1 MHRRII
7 ALIARSDAEWAKRLI
22 DSEAKR
28 EADQGSSTSSAVNIR
43 TARDLLEDDP
53 PVAVQF
59 AERSLKGG
67 VPHGFFDFVLTLR
80 KKNEPEANRVFLQ
93 ALSQMSQQPAVDIA
107 TLHFLGLYLFT
118 APDML
123 DSDYHSVV
131 LVDQI
136 LVPNISADRPGVPT
150 TLVRAYLFTAADVLW
165 RTTSDQEQRKN
176 SYALSYLLRPKSQT
190 IAPELTA
197 KFDAVMAALTPEVP
211 AGLTQDSAFRYMNLP
226 PTTTEEKLSKAEN
239 KPDQESRDMAY
250 LEIALQAWR
259 KGDFKTARVAQ
270 GRISDLEAGRRLAA
284 IIDFGDGAWAIKQKA
299 ADLAKAEAIANR
311 LPQGI
316 ERSVLLQAIAKS
328 RGKGPDPYLT
338 EEIVDNAQKAARSM
352 SDGRRPFLLLT
363 AAAQLANL
371 KSTALHIAVAE
382 AIRDFN
388 SFDEAALA
396 GLDWAQSIQIG
407 PMKARFPLNDA
418 NVDFSFNEA
427 FHVIAVADPE
437 SASSTSR
444 FWLLLSYFP
453 PWSPGSFSYSR
464 RKILT
469 TGSRL
474 TPPSGLTA

>member
-1 MHRRII
+1 MSLANRDGRESIQEPTHDLKAGLRCSVGTAGDDDRSVARAARIPSAANPLCEAADETDGGCRTERGPVVMVHLVLETGI
-7 ALIARSDAEWAKRLI
+7 TDLI
-22 DSEAKR
+22 
-28 EADQGSSTSSAVNIR
+28 EADELIEA
-43 TARDLLEDDP
+43 A
-53 PVAVQF
+53 
-59 AERSLKGG
+59 
-67 VPHGFFDFVLTLR
+67 GF
-80 KKNEPEANRVFLQ
+80 
-93 ALSQMSQQPAVDIA
+93 
-107 TLHFLGLYLFT
+107 
-118 APDML
+118 
-123 DSDYHSVV
+123 
-131 LVDQI
+131 
-136 LVPNISADRPGVPT
+136 
-150 TLVRAYLFTAADVLW
+150 
-165 RTTSDQEQRKN
+165 
-176 SYALSYLLRPKSQT
+176 
-190 IAPELTA
+190 
-197 KFDAVMAALTPEVP
+197 
-211 AGLTQDSAFRYMNLP
+211 
-226 PTTTEEKLSKAEN
+226 
-239 KPDQESRDMAY
+239 
-250 LEIALQAWR
+250 
-259 KGDFKTARVAQ
+259 
-270 GRISDLEAGRRLAA
+270 RISDLEAGRRLAA

-453 PWSPGSFSYSR
+453 PCWPGSFSYSR

>member
-1 MHRRII
+1 MRNGCTNLLVIPNSVKLLLSTLLVPLLTVSSIVSGQRLNANSPAKTDDKPDPKLAVYQVHRLGEKILALRSVRAKSFELARLASVLWKQDEPHARVLFEKALNLTLASGNDPDARALSALHRRVI

-22 DSEAKR
+22 DAVAKR
-28 EADQGSSTSSAVNIR
+28 EDDQGSKTSGAVNIR
-43 TARDLLEDDP
+43 TALGLLEDDP

-67 VPHGFFDFVLTLR
+67 VPHEFLGFVLALR
-80 KKNEPEANRVFLQ
+80 KKDEPEANRVFLQ
-93 ALSQMSQQPAVDIA
+93 ALSQMSQQPAVEITA
-107 TLHFLGLYLFT
+107 LHLLGLYLFT

-136 LVPNISADRPGVPT
+136 FAPNITADRPGVPT
-150 TLVRAYLFTAADVLW
+150 TLVRAYLSTAADVLW
-165 RTTSDQEQRKN
+165 RMTSDQEQRKH
-176 SYALSYLLRPKSQT
+176 SYALCYLLRPKSQT

-284 IIDFGDGAWAIKQKA
+284 IIDFGDGAWSIKQKA
-299 ADLAKAEAIANR
+299 ADLEKAEALANR

-316 ERSVLLQAIAKS
+316 ERAVLLQAIAKG
-328 RGKGPDPYLT
+328 RGKGPDLSEQPA
-338 EEIVDNAQKAARSM
+338 EIDRH
-352 SDGRRPFLLLT
+352 R
-363 AAAQLANL
+363 
-371 KSTALHIAVAE
+371 
-382 AIRDFN
+382 
-388 SFDEAALA
+388 
-396 GLDWAQSIQIG
+396 
-407 PMKARFPLNDA
+407 
-418 NVDFSFNEA
+418 
-427 FHVIAVADPE
+427 
-437 SASSTSR
+437 
-444 FWLLLSYFP
+444 
-453 PWSPGSFSYSR
+453 
-464 RKILT
+464 
-469 TGSRL
+469 
-474 TPPSGLTA
+474 